1 MVVICMFDLPVV
13 TARNRRAYRVFKKF
27 LDKEG
32 FVMLEESVYCR
43 MVPSGCALE
52 SVKAAFRKNKPTQ
65 GLVILLTVTEK
76 QYSNM
81 EFITGDYKSEVITSS
96 EAVVVI

>member
-1 MVVICMFDLPVV
+1 MFDLPVV
-13 TARNRRAYRVFKKF
+13 TARNRRAYRTFKKF

-43 MVPSGCALE
+43 MVPSGCPLE
-52 SVKAAFRKNKPTQ
+52 SVKASFRKNRPPK

-76 QYSNM
+76 QFSNM
-81 EFITGDYKSEVITSS
+81 EFLTGEYRSEVITS
-96 EAVVVI
+96 ADPVVVI